1 MRELITAYN
10 IQYVNGYSGLKFSC
24 ESQVKGIKLRGFN
37 KQMATMDTVMTTD
50 EITRNIQGKTG
61 EKDRNVWNT
70 NI

>member
-1 MRELITAYN
+1 
-10 IQYVNGYSGLKFSC
+10 
-24 ESQVKGIKLRGFN
+24 
-37 KQMATMDTVMTTD
+37 MDTVMTTD